1 MKLRDMFVGA
11 RIDDGDALRTVTG
24 IFVED
29 ESYDSLEQVR
39 PEHLDQVVVE
49 LDGEFSC
56 PLSVVRDS
64 GA

>member
-1 MKLRDMFVGA
+1 MKLRDMFVGV